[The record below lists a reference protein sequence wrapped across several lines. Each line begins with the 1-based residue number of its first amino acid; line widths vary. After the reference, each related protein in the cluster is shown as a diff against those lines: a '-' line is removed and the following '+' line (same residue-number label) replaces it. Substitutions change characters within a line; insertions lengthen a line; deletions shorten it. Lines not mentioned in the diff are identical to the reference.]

1 MHDRSQV
8 IAQYYNFIR
17 LGFEGYRKVHKA
29 CLDVTFFLKDELEKL
44 GIAEAIIKDIKMPLI
59 AFKLKD
65 GLNYDVYQISDKL
78 RYHGWQVPAYTL
90 PANCKEVA
98 ILRVV
103 AKEGFDYDLAT
114 LLVKHIDEAIKELE
128 EETIK
133 VKQNSSN
140 TKIC

>member
-1 MHDRSQV
+1 MIFHVNYLGGDRPTFALNFSRPGSQV

-44 GIAEAIIKDIKMPLI
+44 DIAEAIIKDIKMPLI

-78 RYHGWQVPAYTL
+78 RY
-90 PANCKEVA
+90 
-98 ILRVV
+98 
-103 AKEGFDYDLAT
+103 
-114 LLVKHIDEAIKELE
+114 
-128 EETIK
+128 
-133 VKQNSSN
+133 SN
-140 TKIC
+140 IFYSVLKALTRALI